1 MLMQSNMRNLIHYPQ
16 TNDALLAQ
24 TSLVLSLT
32 KLNKLKENKLIDAD
46 WIIKACLSLKRLR
59 EDFTHWLSR
68 GFCQVTLLPFSLRN
82 ATLRAMST
90 SIKESTCLLRK
101 LECD

>member
-1 MLMQSNMRNLIHYPQ
+1 MQSNMRNLIHYPQ

-82 ATLRAMST
+82 ANN
-90 SIKESTCLLRK
+90 ESDERFNKREHVFIEKTGM
-101 LECD
+101 

>member
-1 MLMQSNMRNLIHYPQ
+1 MLMQSNMRKLIHYPQ

-24 TSLVLSLT
+24 TSLVLSPT
-32 KLNKLKENKLIDAD
+32 KLNKLKENKLINAH

-59 EDFTHWLSR
+59 EDFAHWLSR

-82 ATLRAMST
+82 ANN
-90 SIKESTCLLRK
+90 ESDERFSKREHVFIEKTGM
-101 LECD
+101 

>member
-1 MLMQSNMRNLIHYPQ
+1 MQSNMRNLIHYPQ

-82 ATLRAMST
+82 ANN
-90 SIKESTCLLRK
+90 ESNERFNK
-101 LECD
+101 REHVFIEKIEM